1 MTQHVDWTAGDVC
14 RALATA
20 LLAAAVALAQ
30 TKQAPGPDRPGAGT
44 FSALS
49 QDAEKAR
56 QADRL
61 EEAVGLYEKALKLN
75 PRWTEGWWY
84 LGTIH
89 YDANR
94 YGEGQAA
101 FKNLVGINPRLG
113 PGWAMLGL
121 CEFELQ
127 DYGNS
132 HIHLQRARA
141 LGLGGE
147 QEMTTVVR
155 YHEALL
161 LIHESEFESA
171 TQLLSSLV
179 EHGVISNDIQVAL
192 GLALLRV
199 PLFPRQV
206 DPSKDALIHAAGGVA
221 ELMAM
226 GNYDQAD
233 SAFQQ
238 VLHDYPQTPFVHYA
252 YGAMLASLSRYDG
265 AERQLREEIRVTP
278 ESALPYMQL
287 AYVFLRLHR
296 YAEALTLG
304 QKAVELAPHSFA
316 AHYLLGRT
324 LLELNNVTEAVR
336 ELETARR
343 LGPYSPEVRYNLARA
358 YAKAHRQREANLERA
373 EFARL
378 NSLLQR
384 EQKPESGV
392 AQSYRSSNERGN
404 LEPHEVRNPAE
415 LPPK

>member
-1 MTQHVDWTAGDVC
+1 MTQHADWTAGDIC
-14 RALATA
+14 RALAA
-20 LLAAAVALAQ
+20 VLLATAVALAQ
-30 TKQAPGPDRPGAGT
+30 SKQAPGPGRQGT
-44 FSALS
+44 GNFSELS

-75 PRWTEGWWY
+75 PRWAEGWWY
-84 LGTIH
+84 LGTLH

-94 YGEGQAA
+94 YGEGQVA
-101 FKNLVGINPRLG
+101 FKNFVGVNPRLG
-113 PGWAMLGL
+113 PAWAMLGL

-132 HIHLQRARA
+132 LIHLERGRA

-147 QEMTTVVR
+147 HEITTVVR

-161 LIHESEFESA
+161 LIQKSDFESA

-179 EHGVISNDIQVAL
+179 EHGVASNDVRVAL

-233 SAFQQ
+233 GAFQQ
-238 VLHDYPQTPFVHYA
+238 VLRDYPQTPFVHYA
-252 YGAMLASLSRYDG
+252 YGAMLASLSRYDE

-296 YAEALTLG
+296 HQEAVPLG

-324 LLELNNVTEAVR
+324 LLELKNVSEAVR

-358 YAKAHRQREANLERA
+358 YAKAHREREARRERA

-384 EQKPESGV
+384 EQKPESEA
-392 AQSYRSSNERGN
+392 AQSYRSSNERGG
-404 LEPHEVRNPAE
+404 LEPREVRNPAE